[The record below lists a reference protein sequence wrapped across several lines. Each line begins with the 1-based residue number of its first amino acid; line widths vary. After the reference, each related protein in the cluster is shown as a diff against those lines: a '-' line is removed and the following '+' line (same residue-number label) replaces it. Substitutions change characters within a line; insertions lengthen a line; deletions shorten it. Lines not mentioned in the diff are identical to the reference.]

1 MVVLSVSESI
11 FLDVDDLLRFR
22 VGEIAVGRN
31 NRRVQ
36 FTPDRCGQHL
46 KPFQAQST
54 RPDLV
59 RDLPR
64 CHCRS
69 LVRLTVLSP
78 QEKHKCRRPPS
89 VTDTHARCQAHP
101 HDAPEDCPHSSH
113 GRHQREKFILS
124 RWRPS
129 ISRRATCGA
138 VRSPTM
144 VNGRNQESWL
154 LGYKDEDDPFFQRV
168 VIKIQDRRPRHPPGP

>member
-1 MVVLSVSESI
+1 MIIVFRILDTVRQDFNRHATWKLSVYDVVVLSVSESI

-78 QEKHKCRRPPS
+78 QEKHKCRRRRRS
-89 VTDTHARCQAHP
+89 GGTSDRIGRCGH
-101 HDAPEDCPHSSH
+101 C
-113 GRHQREKFILS
+113 
-124 RWRPS
+124 S
-129 ISRRATCGA
+129 I
-138 VRSPTM
+138 
-144 VNGRNQESWL
+144 
-154 LGYKDEDDPFFQRV
+154 
-168 VIKIQDRRPRHPPGP
+168 PRHPSARIRVSS

>member
-1 MVVLSVSESI
+1 MIIVFRILDTVRQDFNRHATWKLSVYDVVVLSVSESI

-78 QEKHKCRRPPS
+78 REISTSAGDAAAQEGLATGSVVVDIAQYHGISVPEFEFLPDQPS
-89 VTDTHARCQAHP
+89 DMVTTSESKDTLADEKAREVWK
-101 HDAPEDCPHSSH
+101 DSS
-113 GRHQREKFILS
+113 
-124 RWRPS
+124 
-129 ISRRATCGA
+129 
-138 VRSPTM
+138 
-144 VNGRNQESWL
+144 L
-154 LGYKDEDDPFFQRV
+154 LLRTDST
-168 VIKIQDRRPRHPPGP
+168 